1 MLLFMNKE
9 TERKTMFSMLFFDTE
24 SVLKL
29 EGELLDLVQAARDS
43 VCLYGTQ
50 CTGFE
55 TAHA

>member
-1 MLLFMNKE
+1 
-9 TERKTMFSMLFFDTE
+9 MFSMLFFDTE

-29 EGELLDLVQAARDS
+29 EGELSDLVQAARDS